1 MDYLDW
7 KSGLSLETVFAG
19 SVSYSYP
26 TFLSSYPDDQRFV
39 SVSKNLSDNRQ
50 VLMLHSN
57 DQIQCLTPS
66 PFKLQTKVNE
76 YGGKPFWLLGQE
88 LVFANQS
95 DQCLYAQSVSIDG
108 IGEVRR
114 LTVKPT
120 DETRFLY
127 TDVNRL
133 GERCY
138 LAIVEQEQVDIPHDQ
153 NLMGIATISP
163 SGEYLSPSIVIKGA
177 DFYCNL
183 VVSPI
188 QHEGSV
194 SKAQIAWVQWNH
206 PNMPW
211 DANELCIAD
220 IVIDGSNIVV
230 QNQRVVTWPG
240 SECDVSVCQLMFGRS
255 GKLFFSADYG
265 DKSSESAENFWNV
278 HVYDPISENV
288 SKLSHEQREY
298 GYPHWVYGDK
308 RIVQLSDSKIAAVAS
323 GPVGDELMVID
334 EASLGCKSIVD
345 FAPVDLSTDASSN
358 SLEEQFDDSPATL
371 QHLDSNAKGR
381 LIFERLAFDQS
392 PCIVSLRLDD
402 NNVLS
407 QSIEVEPQPKIGR
420 SGSEFDISAAEAISY
435 PCRDGEYAH
444 GFYYAPS
451 NGSEHA
457 RTSSSAKPPLLVMV
471 HGGPTARAYGH
482 FDLQK
487 QFWTSRGFA
496 ILDVNHR
503 GSSGYGRGFRDAL
516 YGEWGELDASDI
528 ADGVLSLIDQGKVD
542 PARICIRGKSA
553 GGYAVLRALTEYP
566 DLFRVGACYYGIGN
580 LVTLAE
586 TTHKFEKHYTDRLID
601 EEFDEIRANTQASR
615 FYQRSPI
622 HKMNRL
628 KSAMII
634 FQGSLDRVV
643 PPAVSEEVIAVLK
656 QANIDHEY
664 VEYPDEAHG
673 FKQPSNNIDA
683 WRKELNFY
691 RRILSATTD

>member
-7 KSGLSLETVFAG
+7 KSGLSLDAVFAG

-26 TFLSSYPDDQRFV
+26 TFLNAYPDDQRFL

-50 VLMLHSN
+50 VLMLHSGEH
-57 DQIQCLTPS
+57 IQCITPS
-66 PFKLQTKVNE
+66 PFKLQTRVNE
-76 YGGKPFWLLGQE
+76 YGGKPFWLLDQE

-95 DQCLYAQSVSIDG
+95 DQCLYAQSVSTDG
-108 IGEVRR
+108 IGDVRR

-127 TDVNRL
+127 TDVNKL
-133 GERCY
+133 SEQCY
-138 LAIVEQEQVDIPHDQ
+138 LAIVEQEQADIPHDQ
-153 NLMGIATISP
+153 NLMGIATILP
-163 SGEYLSPSIVIKGA
+163 SGEYLSPSITIKGA
-177 DFYCNL
+177 DFYSNL

-188 QHEGSV
+188 RHEGSV

-206 PNMPW
+206 PCMPW

-220 IVIDGSNIVV
+220 IVIDGENATIE
-230 QNQRVVTWPG
+230 NQQVITWPG

-255 GKLFFSADYG
+255 GKLFFSADYS

-278 HVYDPISENV
+278 HVYDSTNAIV
-288 SKLSHEQREY
+288 SKVSHEQREY

-308 RIVQLSDSKIAAVAS
+308 RIVQLNQSKVAVIAS
-323 GPVGDELMVID
+323 GPSGDELMVID
-334 EASLGCKSIVD
+334 EATLSCQSL
-345 FAPVDLSTDASSN
+345 VDLAVIEDASSD
-358 SLEEQFDDSPATL
+358 SSKAQFDNSSATL
-371 QHLDSNAKGR
+371 QHVDSDAMGHMV
-381 LIFERLAFDQS
+381 FERLAFDKS
-392 PCIVSLRLDD
+392 PSIVSLRLND
-402 NNVLS
+402 NNLLS
-407 QSIEVEPQPKIGR
+407 QNTRVEPQTNAGGL
-420 SGSEFDISAAEAISY
+420 GSEFDTSAAEAISF

-451 NGSEHA
+451 NDRELA

-503 GSSGYGRGFRDAL
+503 GSSGYGRVFRDAL

-542 PARICIRGKSA
+542 PHRVCIRGKSA

-586 TTHKFEKHYTDRLID
+586 TTHKFEKHYTDRLIG
-601 EEFDEIRANTQASR
+601 EKFDEVRAKTQSSR

-622 HKMNRL
+622 HKVSQL

-634 FQGSLDRVV
+634 FQGGLDRVV

-673 FKQPSNNIDA
+673 FKQPLNNIDA
-683 WRKELNFY
+683 LRKELNFY
-691 RRILSATTD
+691 RRVLSVSAD